1 MNYKKFA
8 SLILVTL
15 LVFIV
20 YIFSNK
26 PSSSSIFEAQSK
38 KYSTLIM
45 EGVKYNIASIPNIP
59 IVKFDSIEIRKRKM
73 GPLTLGGWNKLFISE
88 LEIVIKNDDDLP
100 KNYAPFLKDHI
111 EIIKNEISSSVKVN
125 FSNVEISSVKIF
137 SFCSEK
143 KLKMYA
149 RKASSVDKNCV
160 KLEDIEFFRDN
171 KKTEYLNEAIL
182 NITNNKLL
190 FKNKAYDFKTYL
202 FK

>member
-1 MNYKKFA
+1 MMMIY
-8 SLILVTL
+8 
-15 LVFIV
+15 
-20 YIFSNK
+20 
-26 PSSSSIFEAQSK
+26 
-38 KYSTLIM
+38 
-45 EGVKYNIASIPNIP
+45 
-59 IVKFDSIEIRKRKM
+59 
-73 GPLTLGGWNKLFISE
+73 
-88 LEIVIKNDDDLP
+88 

-125 FSNVEISSVKIF
+125 FSNVEISPVKIF

-149 RKASSVDKNCV
+149 RKASSLDKNCV

-190 FKNKAYDFKTYL
+190 FKNKTMISKHIYL
-202 FK
+202 NKITKKNIFFIYFSFLVLCIWAFFVRL